1 MPFSQTRVEDLNLR
15 GTVEPLKDLKIQ
27 LDAKKTSTGNFQEIF
42 RFDGDSINDFVSLT
56 PSRTG
61 SYSISFMALKTTFIN
76 DLDQEEYIHPTF
88 NDFVAN
94 REIIRQRLNSLN
106 GNGEYQLNSQD
117 VLIPSFIAAYSGKD
131 PSEVNL
137 SPFPK
142 TPLPNWRLDYAGLSN
157 IPALKEVFSS
167 VNITHSYQS
176 TFSVG
181 NYANSLLYDQDLE
194 LTNDIV
200 DYPLASVSTDNG
212 IVPVYIVNQVAI
224 TERFS
229 PLIGVNVR
237 TKNRLT
243 AKVDYKR
250 ERNLSLNLSN
260 AQVTELRS
268 SDISFDI
275 GFTKDKFKLPFK
287 VQGRTVT
294 LENDIQFRM
303 SFTIRDTKTIQRK
316 IEETNAITNGNLN
329 FQLRPTVSYVLN
341 QKLNLTMY
349 FERNINEPRLTNSYR
364 RTSSAFGVQLR
375 FSLSQ

>member
-1 MPFSQTRVEDLNLR
+1 
-15 GTVEPLKDLKIQ
+15 
-27 LDAKKTSTGNFQEIF
+27 EIF

-61 SYSISFMALKTTFIN
+61 SYTISFMALRTAFIN
-76 DLDQEEYIHPTF
+76 DTDQEEYIHPTF

-117 VLIPSFIAAYSGKD
+117 VLIPAFIAAYSGKD
-131 PSEVNL
+131 ASEVNL

-157 IPALKEVFSS
+157 IAALKEVFSS

-176 TFSVG
+176 TYSVG
-181 NYANSLLYDQDLE
+181 NYANSLLYDQGIE
-194 LTNDIV
+194 LTNDV
-200 DYPLASVSTDNG
+200 TDYPLASVSTDNG

-243 AKVDYKR
+243 AKIDYKR

-329 FQLRPTVSYVLN
+329 FQLRPTVSYVIN

-364 RTSSAFGVQLR
+364 RTSSAFGAQLR

>member
-1 MPFSQTRVEDLNLR
+1 M
-15 GTVEPLKDLKIQ
+15 
-27 LDAKKTSTGNFQEIF
+27 
-42 RFDGDSINDFVSLT
+42 
-56 PSRTG
+56 
-61 SYSISFMALKTTFIN
+61 
-76 DLDQEEYIHPTF
+76 
-88 NDFVAN
+88 
-94 REIIRQRLNSLN
+94 
-106 GNGEYQLNSQD
+106 
-117 VLIPSFIAAYSGKD
+117 
-131 PSEVNL
+131 
-137 SPFPK
+137 
-142 TPLPNWRLDYAGLSN
+142 
-157 IPALKEVFSS
+157 
-167 VNITHSYQS
+167 
-176 TFSVG
+176 
-181 NYANSLLYDQDLE
+181 LYDQQLE

-287 VQGRTVT
+287 VQGRTIT

-329 FQLRPTVSYVLN
+329 FQLRPTISYVLN

-364 RTSSAFGVQLR
+364 RTSSAFGAQLR